1 MILLMILISQLQILP
16 VRSQEEIQIPP
27 IQKKMLL
34 QNPRTAMMI
43 QISLTTSPMTLVD
56 SDGNTIEINYT
67 FFTKIILVNIVEMM
81 E

>member
-1 MILLMILISQLQILP
+1 MLIEPEQLSVFFIPEILRLPDRRMKTRPMILLMILIRQLQILP

-43 QISLTTSPMTLVD
+43 PISFLPHQ
-56 SDGNTIEINYT
+56 
-67 FFTKIILVNIVEMM
+67 
-81 E
+81 